1 MYRSFTVSYG
11 QSLNFLLRVFYYLSV
26 ILLPSSWFLQGCV
39 YVRFNFLEVAL
50 RFKLAIFSLQFYCLL
65 YSLYTINTSPFARL
79 CNLELFVSQLVYSTL
94 NFSEKDGILPFSA
107 YLFTNAQNF
116 LLEVTQ
122 RSKYE
127 IKALSIC
134 QEVAWHYNVF
144 DARLTSSCIICLDH
158 HGDKKTISKGLP
170 SYKYTG

>member
-1 MYRSFTVSYG
+1 MYLNSFT
-11 QSLNFLLRVFYYLSV
+11 QR
-26 ILLPSSWFLQGCV
+26 
-39 YVRFNFLEVAL
+39 
-50 RFKLAIFSLQFYCLL
+50 
-65 YSLYTINTSPFARL
+65 
-79 CNLELFVSQLVYSTL
+79 L
-94 NFSEKDGILPFSA
+94 NFSKKDGILPFSA

-127 IKALSIC
+127 FKALSIC

-170 SYKYTG
+170 SYKYTGSVFNNLMGIWLLCQRTVSVNYLLSHLNFHFSIFRLCAS